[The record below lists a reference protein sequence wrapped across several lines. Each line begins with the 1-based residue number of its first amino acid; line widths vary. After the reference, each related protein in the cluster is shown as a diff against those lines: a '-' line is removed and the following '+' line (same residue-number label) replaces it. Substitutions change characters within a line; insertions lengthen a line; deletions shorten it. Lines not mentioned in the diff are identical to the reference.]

1 VDSFTV
7 IWYSLIMKDLK
18 PKLIIIAGP
27 TASGKTSLAVEMAH
41 EFNGEIINADSMQV
55 YRYMDIGTAK
65 PTVIERRGIVHHLID
80 VADPDDDF
88 NASRYRELT
97 IPAIKEIIDR
107 KKTCFVVGGTGL
119 YIKTLLGGL
128 MECPASDPDLRDELI
143 NECKEKGSP
152 FMHERL
158 SRLDPESAGRI
169 HPNDRTRV
177 IRALEIISLTDRPHS
192 SIIMGHGFSERP
204 FLALK
209 ICLNINRDR
218 LYDRINDRS
227 RHMIE
232 AGLIDETRAL
242 LARGYSPELRSMN
255 SLGYRHAAAF
265 LNKEWSLEIMMPR
278 LKQDTRRY
286 AKRQL
291 TWFRADHE
299 MIWADPDNP
308 GLIKSK
314 IQAFLD

>member
-1 VDSFTV
+1 
-7 IWYSLIMKDLK
+7 MKDPK
-18 PKLIIIAGP
+18 PKLVIIAGP

-65 PTVIERRGIVHHLID
+65 PAISERGGIVHHLID

-97 IPAIKEIIDR
+97 IPAIKGIIDR
-107 KKTCFVVGGTGL
+107 KKTCFIVGGTGL
-119 YIKTLLGGL
+119 YIKTLLNGL
-128 MECPASDPDLRDELI
+128 MECPASDPDVRDELF
-143 NECKEKGSP
+143 NEYREKGSP
-152 FMHERL
+152 FLHERL
-158 SRLDPESAGRI
+158 MRLDPASAGRI

-177 IRALEIISLTDRPHS
+177 IRALEIIRLTDRPHS
-192 SIIMGHGFSERP
+192 SIIMEHGFNERP

-209 ICLNINRDR
+209 ICLNVGRER

-227 RHMIE
+227 RHMVE
-232 AGLIDETRAL
+232 AGLIDETGAL
-242 LARGYSPELRSMN
+242 LEKGYSPELKSMN
-255 SLGYRHAAAF
+255 SLGYRHALAF
-265 LNKEWSLEIMMPR
+265 LRKELNLDAMISR

-291 TWFRADHE
+291 TWFRADDE
-299 MIWADPDNP
+299 MIWADPQNP
-308 GLIKSK
+308 GLIRSE
-314 IQAFLD
+314 IQGFLD

>member
-1 VDSFTV
+1 
-7 IWYSLIMKDLK
+7 MKDLK
-18 PKLIIIAGP
+18 PKLVIIAGP

-65 PTVIERRGIVHHLID
+65 PTISERRGIVHHLID

-97 IPAIKEIIDR
+97 IPAIKGIIDR
-107 KKTCFVVGGTGL
+107 KKTCFIVGGTGL

-143 NECKEKGSP
+143 NECKETGSP
-152 FMHERL
+152 FLHQRL
-158 SRLDPESAGRI
+158 RRLDPESAGRI

-192 SIIMGHGFSERP
+192 SIIMEHGFGERP
-204 FLALK
+204 FIELK
-209 ICLNINRDR
+209 ICLNMKRDR

-242 LARGYSPELRSMN
+242 IERGYSPELRSMN

-265 LNKEWSLEIMMPR
+265 LRREWSLEVMMFR

-299 MIWADPDNP
+299 MIWAEPDNP
-308 GLIKSK
+308 GFIKSK
-314 IQAFLD
+314 IQGFLD